1 MAAAPMSHDLAPAS
15 AKAHWA
21 ALFAGL
27 SGATVAIAAGKL
39 SGTYAGEISVALTS
53 IKSVSVSQGFF
64 GKLLGFGTV
73 LIATPS
79 GTKSLDFV
87 ANPDA
92 FASDLEEAAAA
103 AKKASKPAI
112 KAVPASVAAPAPVA
126 AAPIAAPA
134 PAPAPAPEVLHVER
148 TVAPAA
154 PAQAAEAAKQSTT
167 SDEDSYKG
175 KTVAMSM
182 EDFEA
187 LLKAQTEK
195 Q

>member
-39 SGTYAGEISVALTS
+39 SGTYGGEISVDLTS

-64 GKLLGFGTV
+64 GKLLGFGSV

-103 AKKASKPAI
+103 AKKGASAT
-112 KAVPASVAAPAPVA
+112 AVGSAASTRRRLRRRSRKSAQLSHDFGEVWCCA
-126 AAPIAAPA
+126 AA
-134 PAPAPAPEVLHVER
+134 
-148 TVAPAA
+148 
-154 PAQAAEAAKQSTT
+154 QAK
-167 SDEDSYKG
+167 DSYARG
-175 KTVAMSM
+175 KKSGPRAS
-182 EDFEA
+182 
-187 LLKAQTEK
+187 
-195 Q
+195 

>member
-1 MAAAPMSHDLAPAS
+1 M
-15 AKAHWA
+15 
-21 ALFAGL
+21 FVGL
-27 SGATVAIAAGKL
+27 SSATLAIAGGKL
-39 SGTYAGEISVALTS
+39 SGSYGGEISVELTT

-92 FASDLEEAAAA
+92 FASELEEAAAA
-103 AKKASKPAI
+103 AKKASKPAA
-112 KAVPASVAAPAPVA
+112 KAAAPVAAPTPAPVAAPAP
-126 AAPIAAPA
+126 IA
-134 PAPAPAPEVLHVER
+134 APAPEVLHVER

-154 PAQAAEAAKQSTT
+154 PVQAAEAAKQSTT

>member
-27 SGATVAIAAGKL
+27 SGATLAIAGGKL
-39 SGTYAGEISVALTS
+39 SGTYGGEISVDLTS

-103 AKKASKPAI
+103 AKKASKAAP
-112 KAVPASVAAPAPVA
+112 KAAPAPVA
-126 AAPIAAPA
+126 
-134 PAPAPAPEVLHVER
+134 APAPAPEVLHVER

>member
-1 MAAAPMSHDLAPAS
+1 MSHDLAPAS

-21 ALFAGL
+21 GLFAGL
-27 SGATVAIAAGKL
+27 SGRTLSIEAGKL
-39 SGTYAGEISVALTS
+39 SGAYGGEISVDLTS

-87 ANPDA
+87 ANPDV
-92 FASDLEEAAAA
+92 FASELEEAAAA

-112 KAVPASVAAPAPVA
+112 KAVPAPVAAPAPIAAPVAAPAPVA
-126 AAPIAAPA
+126 AS
-134 PAPAPAPEVLHVER
+134 APEVLHVER
-148 TVAPAA
+148 TVAPVA
-154 PAQAAEAAKQSTT
+154 PVLAAEAAKQSTT

>member
-1 MAAAPMSHDLAPAS
+1 MSHDLASVS

-21 ALFAGL
+21 GLFVGL
-27 SGATVAIAAGKL
+27 SGRTLSITAGKL
-39 SGTYAGEISVALTS
+39 SGSYGGEISVELTT
-53 IKSVSVSQGFF
+53 IKSVSVSQSFF

-79 GTKSLDFV
+79 GTKSLGFV

-92 FASDLEEAAAA
+92 FASELEEAAAA
-103 AKKASKPAI
+103 AKKASKPSI
-112 KAVPASVAAPAPVA
+112 KAAPAPVA
-126 AAPIAAPA
+126 APAPARVAAPA
-134 PAPAPAPEVLHVER
+134 PAPAPAPVAAAPAEVLHVER
-148 TVAPAA
+148 TVAPVA
-154 PAQAAEAAKQSTT
+154 PVQAAEAAKQSTT

>member
-1 MAAAPMSHDLAPAS
+1 MSHDLAPAS

-27 SGATVAIAAGKL
+27 SGNTLSIAGGKL
-39 SGTYAGEISVALTS
+39 SGTYGGEISVDLTS

-73 LIATPS
+73 LIATPT

-92 FASDLEEAAAA
+92 FASELEDAAAA
-103 AKKASKPAI
+103 AKKASKAAP
-112 KAVPASVAAPAPVA
+112 KAAPAPKAAAPA
-126 AAPIAAPA
+126 AAPIAAPS
-134 PAPAPAPEVLHVER
+134 PEVLHVER
-148 TVAPAA
+148 TVAPVA
-154 PAQAAEAAKQSTT
+154 PVQAAEAAKQSTT

>member
-1 MAAAPMSHDLAPAS
+1 MSHELAPVS

-21 ALFAGL
+21 ALFAGI
-27 SGATVAIAAGKL
+27 SGATLAIAGGKL
-39 SGTYAGEISVALTS
+39 SGTYGGQISVDLTS

-103 AKKASKPAI
+103 AKKASKAAPKAAPA
-112 KAVPASVAAPAPVA
+112 PAAAAAPVAAPAPD
-126 AAPIAAPA
+126 AAPVA
-134 PAPAPAPEVLHVER
+134 APAPEVLHVER

-182 EDFEA
+182 EEFEA

>member
-1 MAAAPMSHDLAPAS
+1 MSQDLSPVS

-21 ALFAGL
+21 ALFVGLAG
-27 SGATVAIAAGKL
+27 STASIAAGKL
-39 SGTYAGEISVALTS
+39 SGTYGGPLSVDLAS

-92 FASDLEEAAAA
+92 FASELEEAAAA

-112 KAVPASVAAPAPVA
+112 KAVPAPAAAPAPVA
-126 AAPIAAPA
+126 APA
-134 PAPAPAPEVLHVER
+134 PAPAAEVLHVER

>member
-1 MAAAPMSHDLAPAS
+1 M
-15 AKAHWA
+15 
-21 ALFAGL
+21 FAGL
-27 SGATVAIAAGKL
+27 AGATLAIAGGKL
-39 SGTYAGEISVALTS
+39 SGTYGGQISVDLTS

-103 AKKASKPAI
+103 AKKASRAAPKAAPA
-112 KAVPASVAAPAPVA
+112 PAAAAAPVAAPAPD
-126 AAPIAAPA
+126 AAPVA
-134 PAPAPAPEVLHVER
+134 APAPEVLHVER

-182 EDFEA
+182 EEFEA

>member
-1 MAAAPMSHDLAPAS
+1 
-15 AKAHWA
+15 
-21 ALFAGL
+21 
-27 SGATVAIAAGKL
+27 
-39 SGTYAGEISVALTS
+39 
-53 IKSVSVSQGFF
+53 
-64 GKLLGFGTV
+64 
-73 LIATPS
+73 
-79 GTKSLDFV
+79 
-87 ANPDA
+87 
-92 FASDLEEAAAA
+92 
-103 AKKASKPAI
+103 
-112 KAVPASVAAPAPVA
+112 
-126 AAPIAAPA
+126 
-134 PAPAPAPEVLHVER
+134 VER

>member
-1 MAAAPMSHDLAPAS
+1 M
-15 AKAHWA
+15 
-21 ALFAGL
+21 FAGL
-27 SGATVAIAAGKL
+27 AGATLAIAGGKL
-39 SGTYAGEISVALTS
+39 SGTYGGQISVNLTS

-79 GTKSLDFV
+79 GTKSLGFI
-87 ANPDA
+87 ANPEA
-92 FASDLEEAAAA
+92 FAGDLEDAAAA
-103 AKKASKPAI
+103 AKKASKPAA
-112 KAVPASVAAPAPVA
+112 KAAAPVAAPAPAPVA
-126 AAPIAAPA
+126 APAPAPVAAPA
-134 PAPAPAPEVLHVER
+134 PAPVTAPIAAPSPEVLHVER
-148 TVAPAA
+148 TVAPVA
-154 PAQAAEAAKQSTT
+154 PVQAAEAAKQSTT

-182 EDFEA
+182 EEFEA